1 MNPITLVTA
10 SVVISSFIAYLLM
23 KSALNKVELKLQQD
37 KAMQEIKRVLQ
48 EASRDGEGVFIL
60 RKLDDSE
67 YFFRVDEKQF
77 FRRGTKI

>member
-1 MNPITLVTA
+1 
-10 SVVISSFIAYLLM
+10 M